1 MPAGVRWRDDPSEG
15 QEPDYRFTLANER
28 TFLAWIRTAL
38 GLLAG
43 GVAVHQLVESF
54 GVRGACTGLALGAIA
69 LSAVLAGGGYYR
81 WVTVQRAVRRS
92 EPLPPARLVPIV
104 AGALVVIA
112 VVAFVLIATE

>member
-1 MPAGVRWRDDPSEG
+1 M
-15 QEPDYRFTLANER
+15 
-28 TFLAWIRTAL
+28 
-38 GLLAG
+38 
-43 GVAVHQLVESF
+43 
-54 GVRGACTGLALGAIA
+54 
-69 LSAVLAGGGYYR
+69 LAGGGYYR